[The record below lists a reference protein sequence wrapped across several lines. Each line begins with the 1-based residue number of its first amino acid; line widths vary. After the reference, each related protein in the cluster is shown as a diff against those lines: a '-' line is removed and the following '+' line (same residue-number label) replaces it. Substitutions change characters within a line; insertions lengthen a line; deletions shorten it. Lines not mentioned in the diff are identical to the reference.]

1 MNEKI
6 WLLWYLRSTFFHSF
20 FGKNWRYEKEISK
33 SNDLPLAGTYTLSP
47 DWKNNTWVLPPKV
60 DIFQQAR
67 GNSNSSIISAG
78 KSKWSKKNFCLEFRS
93 VSSLLT
99 LPMDNLYTG
108 QLSRHFFFWQLT
120 ILRLTQITPWGW
132 IFGPWFFIVLKNS
145 GQDLPNDKR
154 REEFQK
160 YFF

>member
-1 MNEKI
+1 MIFSSWRFFQKERMNSTL
-6 WLLWYLRSTFFHSF
+6 LLWYLRSTFFHSF

-47 DWKNNTWVLPPKV
+47 DWKNNTWVLPLKV
-60 DIFQQAR
+60 DTFQQAR

-99 LPMDNLYTG
+99 LPMDNLHTAAKSSFLFLAIDHTEADPNYTLG
-108 QLSRHFFFWQLT
+108 LDFWT
-120 ILRLTQITPWGW
+120 M
-132 IFGPWFFIVLKNS
+132 IFYILKNS
-145 GQDLPNDKR
+145 G
-154 REEFQK
+154 
-160 YFF
+160 